1 MRSPWVQAEWND
13 LSRRLR
19 RRAQLCGRHDDA
31 ALCEFCE
38 HPEPSSYLEFL
49 AAVRRAAEL
58 VSTWPA
64 IDLAKIGSADKTD
77 QICGSADRKY
87 SKELKMVGV
96 WSMNLKQEQKLLSR
110 KMSKVQKNQLKF

>member
-77 QICGSADRKY
+77 QICGSADRKC
-87 SKELKMVGV
+87 SKELLLPDYDIVDEAGFESFPASDPPAWTGV
-96 WSMNLKQEQKLLSR
+96 I
-110 KMSKVQKNQLKF
+110 